1 MEKHSPVFKSYY
13 ISATQPFPRKEEE
26 EELNKA
32 VAGGAAAEVIFLPP
46 LSVFSFFAIIT
57 IIFYTCDK
65 VVTFLSLLNGW
76 HLFDN
81 IVTNDDQAAVEVFCL
96 AY

>member
-1 MEKHSPVFKSYY
+1 MEKRSTVFKSYY

-46 LSVFSFFAIIT
+46 LSAFSFFAIIT
-57 IIFYTCDK
+57 IICDN

>member
-1 MEKHSPVFKSYY
+1 MEKRSTVFKSYY

-57 IIFYTCDK
+57 IIFYTCDN
-65 VVTFLSLLNGW
+65 VVTFSSLLNGW
-76 HLFDN
+76 HFL
-81 IVTNDDQAAVEVFCL
+81 TTL
-96 AY
+96 